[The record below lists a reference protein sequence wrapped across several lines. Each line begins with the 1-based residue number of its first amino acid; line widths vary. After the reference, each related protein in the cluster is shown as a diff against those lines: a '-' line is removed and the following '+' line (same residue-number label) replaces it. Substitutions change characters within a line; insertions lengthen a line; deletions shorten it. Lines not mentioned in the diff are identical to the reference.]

1 MSPRFRPT
9 VWPGGAVPVPPVLV
23 RDARL
28 EVTQDG
34 TWIVLSGEPRPVELP
49 PDFYLRE
56 PAELDV
62 EDIGAVTA
70 FVGRWGRF
78 GDRDHRDIGAM
89 AAQIPDLLGR
99 QAEWRGEL
107 YGHDFAGARFRAA
120 TQLGVPVERRAFDL
134 VHPIEVRFRAARL
147 ARFGRTAMALRTD
160 RPLASL
166 WQQPGEP
173 VPPSEDDAVAT
184 FAAEVSAA
192 ASVFHVRLDV
202 GPTAELWQQPTG
214 YSAGALQLLND
225 LADDVPYRRCAS
237 ETCGRV
243 FTRQRGRSEYGQ
255 HRQAGVRF
263 CSRSCARAQGER
275 ERRRRARR
283 REHDE
288 G

>member
-1 MSPRFRPT
+1 M
-9 VWPGGAVPVPPVLV
+9 LV

-28 EVTQDG
+28 EVTRDG
-34 TWIVLSGEPRPVELP
+34 TWIVLWGEPRPVELP

-56 PAELDV
+56 PAALDV
-62 EDIGAVTA
+62 EDIAAVTA
-70 FVGRWGRF
+70 FVGQWGRF
-78 GDRDHRDIGAM
+78 GDHEHRDFGANANEVRRTFGWQ
-89 AAQIPDLLGR
+89 AAQR
-99 QAEWRGEL
+99 REL
-107 YGHDFAGARFRAA
+107 YGNDLAAARFRSAG
-120 TQLGVPVERRAFDL
+120 QLGVPVERRAFDL
-134 VHPIEVRFRAARL
+134 VHPIEVRYRAARL
-147 ARFGRTAMALRTD
+147 AQFGQTVLALRAGE
-160 RPLASL
+160 PIAPL
-166 WQQPGEP
+166 WQQLGERAQ
-173 VPPSEDDAVAT
+173 PSEDDALRT

-225 LADDVPYRRCAS
+225 LAGDVPYRRCAS

-255 HRQAGVRF
+255 HRQTGVRF

-275 ERRRRARR
+275 ERRRRARHR
-283 REHDE
+283 DTTKGGHR